1 MPARARYPRPSLEK
15 PRQNDGRGGEY
26 PVFLRKKALAWLNRR
41 NVTGSLKYSNDM
53 KLFRKPALDHFN
65 FISGAPY
72 AMLLVGGII
81 ALSMTVICTVVLY
94 QSRLDA
100 MEHAIE
106 TSRNVA
112 LLAENDVVRNFEL
125 YALSLQAV
133 VDGLNDSEVM
143 AASPH
148 LRNAALFDKA
158 ATATYLGSILVLDAD
173 GKIALNAGVENAV
186 NGHYSDH
193 DFFKVHKESPSI
205 GLYVGDPYSS
215 ALHGG
220 SLSIPL
226 SRRISHADGSFA
238 GIVLIDVQLEYFQ
251 KLFSALSLGK
261 HGSLALIRKD
271 GAMMMRQPFDA
282 KVIGRNIRNASTFQQ
297 FMSAPEGSFSDT
309 SYLDGAQRAYYFKN
323 LPSLPFI
330 IMVAKAHSDIYAV
343 WRQRALLITS
353 VMGMLTMAFI
363 GLSFAFGVQ
372 LKRRMCAESELAML
386 ARTDGLT
393 GLSNRRK
400 LDEIIDHEWRRAKRN
415 HSAFSLLF
423 VDIDWLK
430 AYNDTYGHQAGDAVL
445 ATVAKCIGDNI
456 RRPEDSAAR
465 YGGEE
470 FIVVLPD
477 TPLDGGALIAENI
490 RAAIAQL
497 AIAHTG
503 SEFGC
508 VTVSIGCAAWVPAR
522 DLDMPT
528 ILRSADKALYS
539 AKMTGRNKV
548 ALSSAYS

>member
-1 MPARARYPRPSLEK
+1 M
-15 PRQNDGRGGEY
+15 
-26 PVFLRKKALAWLNRR
+26 
-41 NVTGSLKYSNDM
+41 TGPFKYSNDM
-53 KLFRKPALDHFN
+53 NLFRKPVFDRSNSIF
-65 FISGAPY
+65 SAPY

-81 ALSMTVICTVVLY
+81 ALSMTAICTIVLY

-100 MEHAIE
+100 MEHAVE

-133 VDGLNDSEVM
+133 VDGLNDPEVM

-148 LRNAALFDKA
+148 LQSVALFDKA
-158 ATATYLGSILVLDAD
+158 ATATYLGSILVLNAE
-173 GKIALNAGVENAV
+173 GQVTLNAGAENLV
-186 NGHYSDH
+186 QGSFSDH
-193 DFFKVHKESPSI
+193 DFFKVHRESPGL

-215 ALHGG
+215 PMHGG

-251 KLFSALSLGK
+251 KLFSGLSLGT

-282 KVIGRNIRNASTFQQ
+282 KVIGRNIRNASTFKQ
-297 FMSAPEGSFSDT
+297 FISAPEGSFSDT
-309 SYLDGAQRAYYFKN
+309 SYLDGAQRLYYFKN

-343 WRQRALLITS
+343 WRQRTLLLAS
-353 VMGMLTMAFI
+353 VMGTLTIAFI

-372 LKRRMCAESELAML
+372 LKRRMRAESELAML
-386 ARTDGLT
+386 ARTDALT

-400 LDEIIDHEWRRAKRN
+400 LDEILDHEWRRAKRN
-415 HSAFSLLF
+415 NSVFSLLF
-423 VDIDWLK
+423 VDIDWFK

-445 ATVAKCIGDNI
+445 AIAAKCIGDNI
-456 RRPEDSAAR
+456 RRPADSAAR

-477 TPLDGGALIAENI
+477 TPLDGARLIAENI
-490 RAAIAQL
+490 RVAISKL
-497 AIAHTG
+497 AIEHTG
-503 SEFGC
+503 SDFGHI
-508 VTVSIGCAAWVPAR
+508 TVSIGCAAWVPAR
-522 DLDMPT
+522 DSDIAA
-528 ILRSADKALYS
+528 ILRSADEALYN

-548 ALSSAYS
+548 ALSSP

>member
-1 MPARARYPRPSLEK
+1 
-15 PRQNDGRGGEY
+15 
-26 PVFLRKKALAWLNRR
+26 
-41 NVTGSLKYSNDM
+41 
-53 KLFRKPALDHFN
+53 
-65 FISGAPY
+65 
-72 AMLLVGGII
+72 
-81 ALSMTVICTVVLY
+81 MTVICTVVLY

-173 GKIALNAGVENAV
+173 GKIALNAGAENSV

-193 DFFKVHKESPSI
+193 DFFKVHKGSPSI

-215 ALHGG
+215 TLHGG

-353 VMGMLTMAFI
+353 VMGTLTMAFI

-372 LKRRMCAESELAML
+372 LKRRMRAESELALL

-393 GLSNRRK
+393 GLNNRRK
-400 LDEIIDHEWRRAKRN
+400 LDEIIEHEWHRAKEVTAPSRCCSWISTGSRPTTTPTGIRPGMRFWRPWPDALPTISGAPRTVRPAMGGGIHRGAAGHDPGWRRADCREHPGGSLRACDCAHRKRIRL
-415 HSAFSLLF
+415 HHGQHRLCGL
-423 VDIDWLK
+423 
-430 AYNDTYGHQAGDAVL
+430 GAGQGSGRA
-445 ATVAKCIGDNI
+445 
-456 RRPEDSAAR
+456 
-465 YGGEE
+465 
-470 FIVVLPD
+470 
-477 TPLDGGALIAENI
+477 GGAAFGRQGAVRRQDDRAQQGRSIQLVCGIAP
-490 RAAIAQL
+490 QPL
-497 AIAHTG
+497 
-503 SEFGC
+503 
-508 VTVSIGCAAWVPAR
+508 W
-522 DLDMPT
+522 
-528 ILRSADKALYS
+528 
-539 AKMTGRNKV
+539 
-548 ALSSAYS
+548 